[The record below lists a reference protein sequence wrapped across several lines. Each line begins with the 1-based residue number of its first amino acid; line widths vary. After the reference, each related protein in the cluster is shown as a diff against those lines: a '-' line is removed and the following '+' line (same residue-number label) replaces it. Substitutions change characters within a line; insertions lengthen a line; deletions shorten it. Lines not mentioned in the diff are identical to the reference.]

1 MAIFIRP
8 AIPYTV
14 TTIPANGIV
23 TQPAFQ
29 GLEDAATSIHQR
41 GKQVVSLHAGI
52 ENGVI
57 KPILGYKI
65 GGIDHTQLI
74 GPFRSVCPKFSIPS
88 GYNRFSLMVRRCMPI
103 VRVGNPPRAAEIQST
118 VNFLGGKGDRY
129 EIFTGGNTGPIE
141 YYQIFQGEL
150 PFAANVG
157 TMTTAYLELT
167 FGIVALDGTPSMGEW
182 LVGSGVTPPYI
193 GFRSLSLTLYRD
205 DQC

>member
-14 TTIPANGIV
+14 TTIQPNGVV

-41 GKQVVSLHAGI
+41 GKQVVSLHAGV

-65 GGIDHTQLI
+65 GGVDHTQLI

-129 EIFTGGNTGPIE
+129 EIFTSGNTGPIE

-167 FGIVALDGTPSMGEW
+167 FGAVAEDGGPVEGERI
-182 LVGSGVTPPYI
+182 LVFNGGATYV
-193 GFRSLSLTLYRD
+193 GWRSLSLTLYRD

>member
-1 MAIFIRP
+1 MAIFIRT
-8 AIPYTV
+8 AIPYAV
-14 TTIPANGIV
+14 TTLPANGIV

-52 ENGVI
+52 ENGII

-88 GYNRFSLMVRRCMPI
+88 GYNRFSLMLRWWTPTAI
-103 VRVGNPPRAAEIQST
+103 VGFIPRGVEFATTA
-118 VNFLGGKGDRY
+118 NFLGGKGDRY
-129 EIFTGGNTGPIE
+129 EIIRGGTTGSLE
-141 YYQIFQGEL
+141 FYQIIQGEL

-167 FGIVALDGTPSMGEW
+167 FGAIAEDGGPVDGERI
-182 LVGSGVTPPYI
+182 LVFNGGATYV
-193 GFRSLSLTLYRD
+193 GWRSLSLTLYRD